1 MRELADISLF
11 LRNCGQDVGGG
22 SEMAGFNPV
31 VSVNNNKAGMDI
43 FFQFFGNNPLV
54 SGTFADICSRLLSK
68 EPVDAKAVGR
78 LGASLGR
85 ALADLFEEGMIH
97 TAREYEK
104 FWQTDSKG
112 NPFDE
117 KMSPADRR
125 KEKALD
131 SDALA
136 PCLELKDVEAIKK
149 RVRAELPNIIRGKM
163 GDTFD
168 AGAEKTCEEIA
179 SKATQVFGRHMDT
192 LRRVGP
198 TAVEKMKEWGRMQ
211 SDKYV
216 DPGELIPAK
225 FPIFPGDI
233 NSAEDIETLGLNKKS
248 FVKATDKEGNKAFYF
263 RDQPSFEAYEEGR
276 TPFRTQDG
284 MAEAWLPKTL
294 GEERSEQYIPPKW
307 AVEGLDKEIPIGV
320 DKAEEMTRMAD
331 ELNRVKRNIHRYTSG
346 GADNY
351 SDNDD
356 ERAASYAFSKSW
368 PWLAEGVST
377 DIQLGPGLNR
387 SVGLGRPSRRIIRR

>member
-22 SEMAGFNPV
+22 SEMASFNPV

-85 ALADLFEEGMIH
+85 ALADLFEEGMIG

-117 KMSPADRR
+117 KMSPEERR
-125 KEKALD
+125 KDKALD

-136 PCLELKDVEAIKK
+136 PCLELKDVEAIKR
-149 RVRAELPNIIRGKM
+149 RVVAELPNIIRGKM
-163 GDTFD
+163 GDAFD

-179 SKATQVFGRHMDT
+179 DKATQVFGRHMDT

-198 TAVEKMKEWGRMQ
+198 IAVEKHKEWGRMQ
-211 SDKYV
+211 SDKYI
-216 DPGELIPAK
+216 DPGELIPAA
-225 FPIFPGDI
+225 FPITPG
-233 NSAEDIETLGLNKKS
+233 NVTSADDMAELGLNKKS
-248 FVKATDKEGNKAFYF
+248 FVSATDKEGNKAFYL
-263 RDQPSFEAYEEGR
+263 RDKQTFPEYEEGR
-276 TPFRTQDG
+276 TAFRTQEG
-284 MAEAWLPKTL
+284 MAADWLPSSL
-294 GEERSEQYIPPKW
+294 GEERRGQYIPPKW
-307 AVEGLDKEIPIGV
+307 AMEGLDATVPIGA

-331 ELNRVKRNIHRYTSG
+331 EMNRINRNIHRYTSG